1 MPSSTIHQT
10 RTYRDLVWL
19 ASFTALVLAL
29 VSYLDAGD
37 VLARVLHRSEQSHVD
52 EFALV
57 SLSLVVGLAG
67 LSLRGWKEL
76 EHELQVRCR
85 AERETAESEQRYRQL
100 VELSPDSH
108 VVYLDGAI
116 TYVNPAA
123 VRLFGALQ
131 AEQLVGKSLLEFIH
145 PDCRPDFLGQVAS
158 NINGKTTPFR
168 ENRLVRIDGEVAE
181 VEIFGSPTAHR
192 GSNRA
197 VQITLRDIRERKQS
211 EVAQERARQ
220 AQKLEMLGTL
230 AGGIAHDFNNL
241 LSLMMINVEGASLL
255 VEDEEARAYLKDT
268 EDAVERASKITRKLL
283 AFSRRQE
290 PDRRPIDLDDTVQD
304 IMRFLT
310 RILGAATQ
318 VKLESGLAGG
328 QIFGDSGQIE
338 QVIMN
343 LAINARDAMPNGGVI
358 TLRTQ
363 RVDDQA
369 QLSISDTGVGMSP
382 EVCAR
387 IFEAFFTTK
396 GMGKGTGLGL
406 SMVSGIVQQHGG
418 NITVTSE
425 VGVGTTFTLAFPLCD
440 EPATAVLSGS

>member
-1 MPSSTIHQT
+1 M
-10 RTYRDLVWL
+10 WL
-19 ASFTALVLAL
+19 GSFTGLVLAL

-37 VLARVLHRSEQSHVD
+37 VLARILHRSEQSHVD

-76 EHELQVRCR
+76 EQELKVRCR
-85 AERETAESEQRYRQL
+85 AERETAQSEQRYRQL

-108 VVYLDGAI
+108 VVYLDGAM

-123 VRLFGALQ
+123 VRLFGAQ
-131 AEQLVGKSLLEFIH
+131 GAEQLVGKSLLEFIH
-145 PDCRPDFLGQVAS
+145 PDCRSEFLGQVAS
-158 NINGKTTPFR
+158 NINGQTTPFR
-168 ENRLVRIDGEVAE
+168 ENRLVRIDGEIAE
-181 VEIFGSPTAHR
+181 VEIFGTPTSFQ
-192 GSNRA
+192 GSDRA
-197 VQITLRDIRERKQS
+197 VQISLRDISERKKT

-220 AQKLEMLGTL
+220 AQKLEMLGAL

-241 LSLMMINVEGASLL
+241 LSLMMINVEGATEM

-290 PDRRPIDLDDTVQD
+290 PERKPMDLDETVQD

-310 RILGAATQ
+310 RILGAGTQ

-343 LAINARDAMPNGGVI
+343 LAINARDAMPNGGLL
-358 TLRTQ
+358 TLRTSLA
-363 RVDDQA
+363 DGQA
-369 QLSISDTGVGMSP
+369 QLSISDTGMGMSP
-382 EVCAR
+382 EVSAR

-406 SMVSGIVQQHGG
+406 SMVSSIVQQHGG
-418 NITVTSE
+418 QISVASE
-425 VGVGTTFTLAFPLCD
+425 VGQGTTFTLAFPLCG
-440 EPATAVLSGS
+440 EVVATVLSGS